1 MQVTARASHPVCHA
15 ACVQDNM
22 AGLLRS
28 WQRLSGLSA
37 RAVDTAGAMPA
48 YCRSHR
54 TVAFASIEEA
64 APAAVRSTPEVLTGR
79 HVATGRD
86 VAASHAYVWHS
97 ARKLVFASVLPLLHP
112 HAHTSL

>member
-1 MQVTARASHPVCHA
+1 MRSTTRASHPVCHA
-15 ACVQDNM
+15 QHLQDNM

-37 RAVDTAGAMPA
+37 RAVDSAGAMPA

-64 APAAVRSTPEVLTGR
+64 APAAAVRSFEC
-79 HVATGRD
+79 
-86 VAASHAYVWHS
+86 
-97 ARKLVFASVLPLLHP
+97 
-112 HAHTSL
+112 